1 MKKFASVTL
10 SIITAATLVCM
21 PVYATEGGGSTYSS
35 GVENFLVGAVPPPGV
50 YLLAYGNAYSSNQV
64 KDNNGNTIPVP
75 GFKVKAAVF
84 APRVVWSTTYQV
96 LGGNLAFHAIFPV
109 VDLKVQAA
117 GASQNKTGL
126 GDITVGVFGV
136 AKHYSPS
143 LHSVLALDV
152 VLSTGGYKSTDLA
165 NIGRNYVS
173 FQPLYAMSLID
184 PKGLNGDFKATLNLN
199 QKNSDTK
206 YKSGNEFFLD
216 YSLGWGV
223 SEGWVLGVGGHL
235 RQQLNDDKLN
245 GVTVANNKARSFSIG
260 PSVKYDNGKGF
271 FITAKYQSESSVRN
285 TTKGDAFWIKASI
298 PF

>member
-1 MKKFASVTL
+1 MKKFNHTKLLIAS
-10 SIITAATLVCM
+10 AALLAYL
-21 PVYATEGGGSTYSS
+21 PSYATEGGGSTYPS

-50 YLLAYGNAYSSNQV
+50 YVLAYGNAYSSSQL

-75 GFKVKAAVF
+75 GFKVKAAVVS
-84 APRVVWSTTYQV
+84 PRVVWSTPHQL
-96 LGGNLAFHAIFPV
+96 LGGNLAFHAIFPLI
-109 VDLKVQAA
+109 DLKVQAA

-126 GDITVGVFGV
+126 GDITLGLFGV

-152 VLSTGGYKSTDLA
+152 VLPTGGYKSTDLA
-165 NIGRNYVS
+165 NIGRNYLS
-173 FQPLYAMSLID
+173 IQPLYAMSLIN

-199 QKNSDTK
+199 RKNNDTK

-216 YSLGWGV
+216 YSLGWGLG
-223 SEGWVLGVGGHL
+223 EGWTLGVGGHL

-245 GVTVANNKARSFSIG
+245 GVTVADNKARSLSIG

-271 FITAKYQSESSVRN
+271 FITAKYQTESSVRN
-285 TTKGDAFWIKASI
+285 TTKGDAFWVKASI